1 MTDQAPR
8 KTVDAATTEAGP
20 PTTSPT
26 PVTAAAATTTVEV
39 VDVTTDGAAWTAT
52 PARTTTDPPPI
63 RASKRVAKR
72 KAAPTDAEKA
82 QKGKKKLVRSVGL
95 PAPQPDEPTAEAS
108 TARPS
113 TAQRVDSATKATPRQ
128 ATEFDLTNFMT
139 SFQPG
144 LVSEARSPGRAR
156 VVASAAAPS
165 AGVQDEMHRLRQEVE
180 SLRSQVAGVRQSLA
194 VLTDPNDEGELPAD
208 SVRQLSSASF
218 PEQAKKAKGD
228 YHPPQAHVLAAT
240 RMFKGLT
247 PTEGKPVSP
256 MSFVLGLREAEC
268 VGFKTSPAV
277 LMAIFSGR
285 LGSRGLTILHFR
297 EENEQEALEAGSSNC
312 NFASD
317 FNPAATLPTAATSCS
332 AYDDILDGIHGLTR
346 MGEVMWHDHMLL
358 VTERLR
364 VFVSKNKSA
373 DPAGQPCR
381 VKLVLLYV
389 NKWLGTALGHVQ
401 VDSPAWWGGFSK
413 AILAIDYKSSEWTM
427 ALVNTLSQASAAPPP
442 SRYPEARDQPRSR
455 ETQGRREKSVPDEI
469 RALIPSNRRGEEPCL
484 RFLGGVMCSGGN
496 RDRCGHPKRVHGWP
510 SADIP
515 RRLKEWAQDTYARRR
530 GWDQEAKQGRRNGRN

>member
-208 SVRQLSSASF
+208 S
-218 PEQAKKAKGD
+218 
-228 YHPPQAHVLAAT
+228 
-240 RMFKGLT
+240 
-247 PTEGKPVSP
+247 
-256 MSFVLGLREAEC
+256 
-268 VGFKTSPAV
+268 
-277 LMAIFSGR
+277 
-285 LGSRGLTILHFR
+285 
-297 EENEQEALEAGSSNC
+297 
-312 NFASD
+312 
-317 FNPAATLPTAATSCS
+317 
-332 AYDDILDGIHGLTR
+332 
-346 MGEVMWHDHMLL
+346 
-358 VTERLR
+358 
-364 VFVSKNKSA
+364 
-373 DPAGQPCR
+373 
-381 VKLVLLYV
+381 
-389 NKWLGTALGHVQ
+389 
-401 VDSPAWWGGFSK
+401 
-413 AILAIDYKSSEWTM
+413 
-427 ALVNTLSQASAAPPP
+427 ASAAPPP

-455 ETQGRREKSVPDEI
+455 ETQGRRKKSVPDEI